1 MKVLNIFDV
10 VRSYQRYGVWYCLWH
25 YGKENIWAIW
35 VASRMTARG
44 NGWKEHAEH
53 HYGQR

>member
-25 YGKENIWAIW
+25 YGRKNIWAIW

-44 NGWKEHAEH
+44 NGWKEHAER
-53 HYGQR
+53 HYGQQ